1 MAGQEGHLAETD
13 QVMGGTRGRWRAEGR
28 GGTQAGQQQGEGE
41 GGGSREAFLQT
52 GHPEGLKSYRA
63 SQWGLRLVEG
73 GVERKGWLVVG
84 GSSGCCCTWNVAA
97 RGELSARLF
106 STMDPIRWGRARGTE
121 WDVGIRTG

>member
-1 MAGQEGHLAETD
+1 MESRGQGRDTGWTAAG
-13 QVMGGTRGRWRAEGR
+13 GRRR
-28 GGTQAGQQQGEGE
+28 
-41 GGGSREAFLQT
+41 GGSREAFLQT

-106 STMDPIRWGRARGTE
+106 STMDPICWGRARGTE